1 MDTMDMWVFGICGVI
16 MFIAIV
22 CLYAIWDED
31 E

>member
-22 CLYAIWDED
+22 CLYVIWDAD